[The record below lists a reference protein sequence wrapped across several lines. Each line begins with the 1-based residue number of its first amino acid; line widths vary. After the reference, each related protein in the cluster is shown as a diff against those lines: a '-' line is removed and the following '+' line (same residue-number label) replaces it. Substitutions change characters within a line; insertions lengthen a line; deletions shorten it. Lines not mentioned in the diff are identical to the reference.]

1 MSPQFQKQISVLSIP
16 EIERFQSWV
25 DEKLRKDSSSLKQR
39 DHLKNLRFEINE
51 YLRSVREKL

>member
-39 DHLKNLRFEINE
+39 DHLKNLRSEINE
-51 YLRSVREKL
+51 YLTQSKKEA